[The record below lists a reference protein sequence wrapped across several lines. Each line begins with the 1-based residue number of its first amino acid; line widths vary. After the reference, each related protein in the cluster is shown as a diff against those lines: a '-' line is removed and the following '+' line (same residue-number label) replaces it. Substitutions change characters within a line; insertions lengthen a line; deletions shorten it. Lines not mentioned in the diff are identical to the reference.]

1 VSIIAYVNGRYLPH
15 RLASVHVEDRGYQ
28 FADGVYEV
36 CEIRQSGLVDEPRH
50 LERLERSLAAVRIAM
65 PMSRQAL
72 SVVMREV
79 VRRNRIQ
86 HGLVYLQVTRGTA
99 RRDHAFPAAGVKPNL
114 VVTAR
119 ALNPEALAAK
129 AKAGIAILTVPDTRW
144 ARVDIKTVGLLS
156 NVLARQAA
164 LEAGAAEAWFVDATG
179 YVTEG
184 ASTNAWIILPGGR
197 VVTRQVGQDILAG
210 ITRDVLITLL
220 GEQNLQLEERPF
232 SVAEAQA
239 ALEAFNT
246 SATGTVMP
254 VVAIDGLPIGLGKPG
269 PIATALRAAYH
280 SKAHWHAL

>member
-129 AKAGIAILTVPDTRW
+129 AKAGIAILTV
-144 ARVDIKTVGLLS
+144 GLLS